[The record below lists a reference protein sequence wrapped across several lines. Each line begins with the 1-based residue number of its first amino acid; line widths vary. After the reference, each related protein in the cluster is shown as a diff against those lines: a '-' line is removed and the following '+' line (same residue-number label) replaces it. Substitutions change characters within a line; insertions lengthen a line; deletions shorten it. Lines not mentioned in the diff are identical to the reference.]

1 MEKVIEGNFYGYSCR
16 CVFCDNGKDGEE
28 RDWCWGFVN
37 FYFLGMKG

>member
-1 MEKVIEGNFYGYSCR
+1 MVIVVVVSF
-16 CVFCDNGKDGEE
+16 FCDNGKDGEE